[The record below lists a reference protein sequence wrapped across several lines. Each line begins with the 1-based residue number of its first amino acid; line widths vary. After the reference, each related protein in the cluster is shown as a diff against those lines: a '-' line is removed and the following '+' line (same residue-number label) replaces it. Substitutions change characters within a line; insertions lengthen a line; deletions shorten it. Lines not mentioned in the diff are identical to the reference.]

1 MIINE
6 VKHALVGALQLNADT
21 ENWDRETPLLGH
33 VPELDSMAVVAVL
46 TNIEE
51 EFDIEIED
59 DEISAEIFADLG
71 SLTDFVAGKV
81 NGQ

>member
-1 MIINE
+1 MILDD
-6 VKHALVGALQLNADT
+6 VKDALVGALQIQAGT
-21 ENWDRETPLLGH
+21 ESWSRETPLLGH
-33 VPELDSMAVVAVL
+33 IPELDSMAVVAVL

-59 DEISAEIFADLG
+59 DEISAEVFENLG

-81 NGQ
+81 NGK